1 MKSLVT
7 ATSPPKETA
16 RASDVTRPSRA
27 QVLRNPALIED
38 ARRDWITR
46 PSKTG
51 AAVFQCFT
59 LITGIVRLFGLGLCS
74 WRTLDT
80 VGAPPDQPLVPV
92 RPHHPRFQ
100 GNGLRS
106 PMVDAPAGEIAFP

>member
-59 LITGIVRLFGLGLCS
+59 FISGIVRLFGLGLCS

-92 RPHHPRFQ
+92 RPIIPGFR
-100 GNGLRS
+100 GTGCAVRWLTL
-106 PMVDAPAGEIAFP
+106 PPGK